1 MNFKEAI
8 QELRNVSEKRNFDQ
22 TIELIVNLKNF
33 DPQRESINTFL
44 VLENVQKKKVAAFLE
59 KITKSEAVSKIFT
72 KSDLEK
78 ITSKEMKKFSKE
90 FDFFIASAKLM
101 PVVASKFGKVLGAAG
116 KMPDPKIGGVLMQEQ
131 EDILKQ
137 LAEKLEK
144 TIKIKAKEKS
154 LKIAIGKESMKDEI
168 LAESLDKTFKVVMA
182 ALPKKELNLRN
193 VMIKFTMSKSIKVK
207 A

>member
-1 MNFKEAI
+1 MN
-8 QELRNVSEKRNFDQ
+8 Q

-44 VLENVQKKKVAAFLE
+44 ILDSIPRKKIGAFLE
-59 KITKSEAVSKIFT
+59 KITKSDAVSKVFT
-72 KSDLEK
+72 KTDLEK
-78 ITSKEMKKFSKE
+78 ITPKEMKKFAKE
-90 FDFFIASAKLM
+90 FNFFIASAKLM

-116 KMPDPKIGGVLMQEQ
+116 KMPNPKLGGVLMQEQ
-131 EDILKQ
+131 EDLLNQ

-154 LKIAIGKESMKDEI
+154 LKIAIGKELMKDDI
-168 LAESLDKTFKVVMA
+168 LAENMDKTFKVVMA

-193 VMIKFTMSKSIKVK
+193 VMIKFTMSKPVKVK